1 VLEDPHLKARE
12 MLVEMDDPARG
23 KYIAMGCPIKIASN
37 PVDVKPPPLLSE
49 HSDEVFSDL
58 LGLGEEELTSLRS
71 SGVI

>member
-1 VLEDPHLKARE
+1 

-23 KYIAMGCPIKIASN
+23 NYIAMGCPIKIASN

-49 HSDEVFSDL
+49 HSDEVLSEL